1 MFFISQT
8 FRENFNN
15 KSVMLFQM
23 KQQFTNFKMSSQMK
37 QQFTNVKMLSQMK
50 QQFTNFKVERIVV
63 KGNDDKRVE
72 VFLHVNRISFKSKTE
87 VVRIANETETKS

>member
-23 KQQFTNFKMSSQMK
+23 KQQFTNFK
-37 QQFTNVKMLSQMK
+37 
-50 QQFTNFKVERIVV
+50 VERLVV

-72 VFLHVNRISFKSKTE
+72 VFLDVNRISFKSKTE

>member
-1 MFFISQT
+1 
-8 FRENFNN
+8 
-15 KSVMLFQM
+15 
-23 KQQFTNFKMSSQMK
+23 
-37 QQFTNVKMLSQMK
+37 MLSQMK

-72 VFLHVNRISFKSKTE
+72 VFLDVNRISFKSKTE